1 MKKETNNLITKKIIA
16 FLVTLIKNYMA
27 RPIVKLSPR
36 FKTFVS
42 NVIPN
47 EPFWDLCCD
56 HGYVGLE
63 VFLSKK
69 SSEVHL
75 VDQVPH
81 IMKKIEIY
89 LTENEI
95 LSCGVFLHTTKA
107 EKLALPLSGTV
118 LIAGVG
124 GKSIQIILN
133 ELLKQNLL
141 HAKRL
146 LLSPHTDLKAFNE
159 ILESDQ
165 FRSQYDLTEKVSLDE
180 GGVIKTL
187 FIFDK
192 STSLR

>member
-1 MKKETNNLITKKIIA
+1 
-16 FLVTLIKNYMA
+16 MA

-36 FKTFVS
+36 FKIFVD

-47 EPFWDLCCD
+47 ESFWDLCCD

-63 VFLSKK
+63 VFLSRK
-69 SSEVHL
+69 STEVHL

-89 LTENEI
+89 LSENEI
-95 LSCGVFLHTTKA
+95 SNRGIFLHTVKA
-107 EKLALPLSGTV
+107 EKLDSPLSGTV

-133 ELLKQNLL
+133 ELIKQNLL
-141 HAKRL
+141 HANRL

-159 ILESDQ
+159 IIESDQ
-165 FRSQYDLTEKVSLDE
+165 FRVQYSLTEKVSLDE
-180 GGVIKTL
+180 GGIIKTL

>member
-1 MKKETNNLITKKIIA
+1 MKKETNNLITMKIIA

-27 RPIVKLSPR
+27 RPIFKLSPR

-42 NVIPN
+42 NVIPD

-63 VFLSKK
+63 VFFSRK

-81 IMKKIEIY
+81 IMKKVEIY
-89 LTENEI
+89 LTDNEI
-95 LSCGVFLHTTKA
+95 FSSGIFLHTVKA
-107 EKLALPLSGTV
+107 EKLDLPLSGTV

-124 GKSIQIILN
+124 GKSIQIILH

-141 HAKRL
+141 HANRL

-159 ILESDQ
+159 IVESDQ
-165 FRSQYDLTEKVSLDE
+165 FRIQYKLTEQVSLDE
-180 GGVIKTL
+180 GGIIKTL